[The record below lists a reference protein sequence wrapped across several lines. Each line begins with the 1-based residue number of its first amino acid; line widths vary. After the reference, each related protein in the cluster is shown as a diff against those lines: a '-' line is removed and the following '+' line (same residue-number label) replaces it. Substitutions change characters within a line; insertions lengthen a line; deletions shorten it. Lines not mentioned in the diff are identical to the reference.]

1 MSSLS
6 PALVPILGA
15 ILVPF
20 LRGRLRDIWMLALPV
35 VGLVWLLNLP
45 DGNHGQFTYLGL
57 ELTPVRVD
65 VWSRVFAIIF
75 FIADDDH

>member
-1 MSSLS
+1 MMSSLS

-45 DGNHGQFTYLGL
+45 DGITANS
-57 ELTPVRVD
+57 PIS
-65 VWSRVFAIIF
+65 VWS
-75 FIADDDH
+75 